1 MIRKNF
7 FIIFIIF
14 IIFCFIVF
22 FKGLNDSNT
31 YVPKESI
38 GKKIIS
44 FKSKNFFNNQDI
56 NSDELFFENK
66 IYLLNIWASW
76 CAPCRAEHKILM
88 ELSKN
93 SKIKIIGLNYKDNFS
108 NAKKFI
114 NNLGNPYSVILID
127 TNGTI
132 SIDLGAYGVPET
144 FVLDKNKIVLK
155 KFVGPLNNKSLK
167 EIKVLLK

>member
-155 KFVGPLNNKSLK
+155 KFVGLLNNKSLK

>member
-38 GKKIIS
+38 GKKTIS